1 MSFLLS
7 MLLALC
13 LDRLFGWPD
22 LIYRRLSHPVVGIG
36 HIISALANRLNK
48 PEWPTAVRYITG
60 FISLSVL
67 LCLLAAACLS
77 VMSFLPSGWAGIVLT
92 AVLVWPF
99 LAAKSLSSHVR
110 AVETPLHAGFA
121 CRPTG
126 CGDDCWPEFLPA

>member
-1 MSFLLS
+1 MSFFLS

-13 LDRLFGWPD
+13 LDRLIGWPEPV
-22 LIYRRLSHPVVGIG
+22 YRRFSHPVVGIG
-36 HIISALANRLNK
+36 HIISALANRLNN
-48 PEWPTAVRYITG
+48 PDWSAPVRYMTG
-60 FISLSVL
+60 FISVSVL

-110 AVETPLHAGFA
+110 AVETLLHAEH
-121 CRPTG
+121 R
-126 CGDDCWPEFLPA
+126 LP